1 MNPEPCSG
9 LMVLCSWFPGSRA
22 ALAPR
27 NDDEIN
33 SFTSFSARMT
43 NPLSLPNDAE
53 RLTDD
58 GTAIECFFRED
69 AICRQNQRYR
79 FLTAGSRPLQR

>member
-27 NDDEIN
+27 NDAEIN
-33 SFTSFSARMT
+33 SFTSYSARMT
-43 NPLSLPNDAE
+43 NDESLSLRNDAE

-69 AICRQNQRYR
+69 AICRQTNA
-79 FLTAGSRPLQR
+79 TVS